1 MHACICKL
9 EGEVEGEG
17 VDLTEEVSVREALIR
32 NVVAGEKGESE
43 LGDGEKLRWRGQ
55 RHFWSQSAQCFCSQT
70 KAAVWI
76 DQTVGVCSRHNS
88 KSNDR

>member
-1 MHACICKL
+1 MTSIL

-17 VDLTEEVSVREALIR
+17 VDLTEEVSVREALMR
-32 NVVAGEKGESE
+32 NVVAGEEGKR
-43 LGDGEKLRWRGQ
+43 DRVNLRWRGQ
-55 RHFWSQSAQCFCSQT
+55 RDFCSQT